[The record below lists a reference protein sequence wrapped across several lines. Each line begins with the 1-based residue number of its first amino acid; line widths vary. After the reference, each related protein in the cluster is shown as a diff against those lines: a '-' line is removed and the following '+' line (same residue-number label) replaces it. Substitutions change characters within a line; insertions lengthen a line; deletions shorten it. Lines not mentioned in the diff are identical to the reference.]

1 MLEEL
6 GPKNAVVGEV
16 GADIGEFTTHIG
28 QVRALED
35 PDFAANHC
43 RFWEQPKCARNGQWK
58 RLWNWRQYLIKN
70 YLKSVRQR
78 RVEIAMLHIGL
89 NDHWRI
95 VDVVFLLTGVVL
107 G

>member
-1 MLEEL
+1 M
-6 GPKNAVVGEV
+6 
-16 GADIGEFTTHIG
+16 
-28 QVRALED
+28 
-35 PDFAANHC
+35 
-43 RFWEQPKCARNGQWK
+43 
-58 RLWNWRQYLIKN
+58 IKN
-70 YLKSVRQR
+70 YLKNMHQR